1 MCCPLRD
8 GWKRLPLG
16 SLSRGVDD
24 YHTKAAKGF
33 ANAFKE
39 SGSARDPQA
48 PKSQPNAFRKR
59 KRVEEFTTLKQAC
72 PSECQ
77 GAQGAFK
84 DSMIH

>member
-16 SLSRGVDD
+16 SLSQGVDD

-39 SGSARDPQA
+39 SGSARGPASSQVPAQQPFEKGEEWRSSRHSNRRA
-48 PKSQPNAFRKR
+48 PRNAKGRKVR
-59 KRVEEFTTLKQAC
+59 SKIR
-72 PSECQ
+72 
-77 GAQGAFK
+77 
-84 DSMIH
+84 